1 MALVGPTLVGPTI
14 SVAPPPLRL
23 SYTMVSTTGV
33 FLVMMKL
40 FPLGIY
46 VRSAACKL
54 AIPVLGCDEPLC
66 PVAIGQP
73 AVNEDWPNGCTPTAN
88 TLEQKAWCEHGWS
101 PWMNTLV
108 AKAGTLHPTI
118 ATFTAQIPTITCN
131 EENGFIVMKVLAS
144 IEIVAYVLL
153 WLKPA
158 SGAFLLTVFMS
169 FALHFHLVFLKD
181 PIKALALQLVLVCAS
196 FIVWALEV
204 QVADAVSAKA
214 VKPPPPV
221 KVDRSKAPFGKGKK
235 AAKAD

>member
-1 MALVGPTLVGPTI
+1 
-14 SVAPPPLRL
+14 
-23 SYTMVSTTGV
+23 
-33 FLVMMKL
+33 
-40 FPLGIY
+40 
-46 VRSAACKL
+46 
-54 AIPVLGCDEPLC
+54 
-66 PVAIGQP
+66 
-73 AVNEDWPNGCTPTAN
+73 
-88 TLEQKAWCEHGWS
+88 
-101 PWMNTLV
+101 MNTLV

-204 QVADAVSAKA
+204 QVGDAVSAKA

-221 KVDRSKAPFGKGKK
+221 KVDRSKAPFGKGRRPRRRIDTATKVHVIGLGEFVSK
-235 AAKAD
+235 CASAYFCYCCRVARPSAWPI